1 MSEPEP
7 NVAEVILAYRRRR
20 ERLVPLILGGLA
32 VVLLV
37 VGIFMLVLWLTGD
50 NPPELPGFLS
60 SKTPTASPTST
71 PLPATETPTITLTL
85 PPSDTFT
92 PTGPLSYTVELGDS
106 LWTIAEQ
113 FGLEDIQLLMAVNDI
128 TDPDAIYVGQVLII
142 PGAEDVLPTNT
153 PLPENLL
160 PGQKIEYRVQPGD
173 TLESIASQFNSTA
186 EAIAEA
192 NEIDDPNDIGVGQV
206 IIVPVNIATPTP
218 TLSPGPE
225 TPTNTPTESG

>member
-1 MSEPEP
+1 MPEPEP
-7 NVAEVILAYRRRR
+7 DVADVIMAYRRRR

-37 VGIFMLVLWLTGD
+37 VGIFMVVLWLTGD
-50 NPPELPGFLS
+50 NPPALPGFLA
-60 SKTPTASPTST
+60 SKTPTPTETST
-71 PLPATETPTITLTL
+71 ALPATDTPTITLTL
-85 PPSDTFT
+85 PPSDTPT

-113 FGLEDIQLLMAVNDI
+113 FGLDGISLLMAVNNID
-128 TDPDAIYVGQVLII
+128 DPDAIFVGQVLII

-160 PGQKIEYRVQPGD
+160 PGQKIEYRVQPND
-173 TLESIASQFNSTA
+173 TLESIAAQFNSTA

-192 NEIDDPNDIGVGQV
+192 NDIEDPNDIGVGQ
-206 IIVPVNIATPTP
+206 IILVPVNIATPTP
-218 TLSPGPE
+218 TLSPGPG
-225 TPTNTPTESG
+225 TPSATPS